1 MILGKSAIMRGIQI
15 GSRVQCVALVLLEQ
29 SAQSCSL
36 VSYRFEDMNR
46 LISAVK
52 LKPVVDKVF
61 DFEHVRDA
69 YEYLHSQQHVG
80 KVVVKVSKD

>member
-1 MILGKSAIMRGIQI
+1 
-15 GSRVQCVALVLLEQ
+15 
-29 SAQSCSL
+29 
-36 VSYRFEDMNR
+36 MNR
-46 LISAVK
+46 LIDAVK
-52 LKPVVDKVF
+52 LKPVIDKVF